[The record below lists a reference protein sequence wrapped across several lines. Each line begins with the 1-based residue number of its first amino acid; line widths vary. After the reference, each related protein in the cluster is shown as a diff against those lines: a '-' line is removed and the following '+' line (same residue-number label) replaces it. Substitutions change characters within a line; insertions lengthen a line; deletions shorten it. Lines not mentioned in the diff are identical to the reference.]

1 MHHYSTRESE
11 DQVRLRSSVAHVP
24 CYTQEGRFLRGSLDL
39 APVSSQ
45 APNWKR
51 PSCTQKTTATSSPA
65 GCPGKRQPRDTI
77 DGGSKVVYAN
87 QDRGR
92 KTRPNFSIEE
102 NLPQHTQDFMCP
114 AKLTQR
120 EERRIIGPP
129 RHALCQPKQERENP
143 AKFFRVEEKLFP
155 AHTRFHMSCKTN
167 VTR

>member
-1 MHHYSTRESE
+1 M
-11 DQVRLRSSVAHVP
+11 
-24 CYTQEGRFLRGSLDL
+24 FFRGSLDL
-39 APVSSQ
+39 APFPCVHT
-45 APNWKR
+45 PTWKG

-65 GCPGKRQPRDTI
+65 GCPWKGQPRDTI

-87 QDRGR
+87 QNRGR
-92 KTRPNFSIEE
+92 KTDQISPLKKNF
-102 NLPQHTQDFMCP
+102 PQHAQDFMYT

-120 EERRIIGPP
+120 EERRFIGPP